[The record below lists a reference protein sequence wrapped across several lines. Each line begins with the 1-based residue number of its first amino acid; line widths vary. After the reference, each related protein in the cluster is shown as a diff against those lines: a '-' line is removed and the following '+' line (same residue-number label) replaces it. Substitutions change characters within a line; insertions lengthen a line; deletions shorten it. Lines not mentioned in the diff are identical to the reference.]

1 MPSASWDLYF
11 SLLRALTVATA
22 VVILV
27 STLDDFF
34 IDACYWGRRC
44 VRAVLRR
51 PSPAPISV
59 EHLRAREE
67 SFLAIMVPAWK
78 EYSVIAHMVEN
89 TLATVDY
96 QRYVIFIGAYQN
108 DAETTAEVDHMVRR
122 HPGRVRRAT
131 VPHPGPTCKAD
142 CLNWIVREISD
153 YEAAQAVQFAG
164 VILHDCEDVIHPLE
178 LKYFNHALDSHDLI
192 QMPVLS
198 LELDWRALVAG
209 TYMDDFSEVHQKD
222 MAVRERLTGL
232 VPGAGVALCYGRRAI
247 QAMMAAHDGQPFN
260 TDTLTEDYD
269 FSFRLASLGM
279 KTTFAGQPVRGAA
292 LAFGSWWKRPAT
304 ATGLLATREYFPKTF
319 RAAYRQR
326 ARWVLGIAFLGWMQL
341 GWRGGWL
348 TRYMFFRDRKG
359 ILTAL
364 FTVVAYFLL
373 ANVLVLA
380 ALPASGVAIPPGAAG
395 LAVPDWLRPVL
406 LVNSA
411 LLLNRL
417 IQRIYFV
424 TRLNGLQHGLMSLPR
439 SVVNNFINFLAVCR
453 AWKIFLGYLVTRKSI
468 AWDKTVHVYP
478 VAATSPFGRGRIGE
492 MLVQFGTITPGQ
504 LDHALSRQR
513 TTGQR
518 LGQVLVADRL
528 VSVEALADAIA
539 EQAEVPRVNLT
550 GITLD
555 TLGDAIP
562 RHLIVRHEVVPFST
576 GEDSA
581 LNVAVASLPSA
592 AAAQEI
598 SAAVGRKIS
607 YFIACDHEVD
617 AGVALLAR
625 RLAMGLDAESAVA
638 GHDEPVCRKAAP

>member
-1 MPSASWDLYF
+1 MPNASWDLYF
-11 SLLRALTVATA
+11 SLLRGLTVATA
-22 VVILV
+22 FIILI

-34 IDACYWGRRC
+34 IDACYWGRRWVQAV
-44 VRAVLRR
+44 VRCRR
-51 PSPAPISV
+51 PVKVSADD
-59 EHLRAREE
+59 LRARDEG
-67 SFLAIMVPAWK
+67 FLAIMVPAWK

-89 TLATVDY
+89 TLTTVEY
-96 QRYVIFIGAYQN
+96 QNYVIFIGAYLN
-108 DAETTAEVDHMVRR
+108 DAETTAEVDHMARR

-153 YEAAQAVQFAG
+153 YEATHGMQFAG

-178 LKYFNHALDSHDLI
+178 LKYFNRGLDSHDLI

-198 LELDWRALVAG
+198 LDLPWHALVAG
-209 TYMDDFSEVHQKD
+209 TYMDDFSESHQKD
-222 MAVRERLTGL
+222 LPVREALTGL

-247 QAMMAAHDGQPFN
+247 QAMMAAHDGRPFN

-269 FSFRLASLGM
+269 FSFRLAALGM
-279 KTTFAGQPVRGAA
+279 KTTFVGQPIQGAA
-292 LAFGSWWKRPAT
+292 GSLGSWWQRPAT

-326 ARWVLGIAFLGWMQL
+326 ARWLLGIAFLGWMHL
-341 GWRGGWL
+341 GWRGSAL

-364 FTVVAYFLL
+364 FTAVAYVLL
-373 ANVLVLA
+373 VQVLVLA
-380 ALPASGVAIPPGAAG
+380 VLQAYGLELPPGAAG
-395 LAVPDWLRPVL
+395 RVVPDWLRPVL

-417 IQRIYFV
+417 IQRVYFV

-453 AWKIFLGYLVTRKSI
+453 AWKIFLGFLVTRESI
-468 AWDKTVHVYP
+468 AWDKTVHIYP
-478 VAATSPFGRGRIGE
+478 AAAPSPLGRSLIGD
-492 MLVQFGTITPGQ
+492 MLVRFGTITPGQ
-504 LDHALSRQR
+504 LDQALARQR
-513 TTGQR
+513 VTGLR
-518 LGQVLVADRL
+518 LGQVLVADHL

-550 GITLD
+550 GIP
-555 TLGDAIP
+555 LGAIADCLP

-581 LNVAVASLPSA
+581 LNVAVASVPSPTA
-592 AAAQEI
+592 TQEI
-598 SAAVGRKIS
+598 SAAAGRKIA

-617 AGVALLAR
+617 AGVAQLAR
-625 RLAMGLDAESAVA
+625 SMAIGLEAESSLAVRE
-638 GHDEPVCRKAAP
+638 EPARLESTP